1 MVPPDPSRAASCAA
15 ASTPRAKPETIV
27 TPACES
33 SRASRAATS
42 RPYRVALR
50 EPTTATAGRVNLSSR
65 PTAKRRNGGSAISAS
80 RTGYSGSNAVTIR
93 RPQASTDAAH
103 RSAAAS
109 SGPARTARAL
119 PTEPRRSESSPCGV
133 ESRASRPPRS
143 RRAGHNLWG
152 VSSRDRA
159 QEIAV
164 RRAKCIRYIFSPT
177 PDGRRARA
185 SSCVLEEGREIRI
198 RPPNE
203 VEISGGANRL
213 SYNSRPPPGDR
224 GCEVEESCAGSRGR
238 SPGGGV
244 LLVRPHRESADPD
257 LLRKRGR
264 AAGSLARGGLPV
276 RESHREGAEQRPGAQ
291 QPRGRA
297 RGGRRVRQSAFRV
310 QARARARPE
319 RHLHPAQLRAVR

>member
-15 ASTPRAKPETIV
+15 ASTARAKPETIV

-65 PTAKRRNGGSAISAS
+65 PTAKSRNGGSAISAS

-109 SGPARTARAL
+109 SGPARTARAP

-177 PDGRRARA
+177 PDGRRARRLHVFLRKDGKSGSDRRTRSKFPRA
-185 SSCVLEEGREIRI
+185 RIAFPVIAAPHRGIEDARLKKAALILGAALLAAGCSSYARTEKAKT
-198 RPPNE
+198 
-203 VEISGGANRL
+203 EISFG
-213 SYNSRPPPGDR
+213 
-224 GCEVEESCAGSRGR
+224 
-238 SPGGGV
+238 
-244 LLVRPHRESADPD
+244 
-257 LLRKRGR
+257 
-264 AAGSLARGGLPV
+264 
-276 RESHREGAEQRPGAQ
+276 
-291 QPRGRA
+291 
-297 RGGRRVRQSAFRV
+297 
-310 QARARARPE
+310 
-319 RHLHPAQLRAVR
+319 